1 MDKTK
6 KKKTLAIVI
15 SCVVVILAA
24 VILYIAFGVIGTDSK
39 VVYGQ
44 SNLVNANKNGSNT
57 TVIDVNTNYQVMNGF
72 GASACWWSQDVGAWD
87 NADEIMQ
94 ALYDSDKGIGLNI
107 YRYNL
112 GAGSKN
118 DTHILTENRRTECFL
133 NADGTYNFN
142 NDKNAQACLELAKKY
157 AGKDMR
163 LTLFCNSAP
172 VYLTKNGA
180 SYCTPYKNED
190 EPWISNL
197 DKSKYPDFAD
207 FCYNSAQYFVNK
219 GYRVTSV
226 SPINEP
232 QYNWAAWYNDDNT
245 YSVNQE
251 GCYYSKYEARD
262 LLKTFVKKFKGSD
275 LDKKGVK
282 VSMFESGSM
291 EGDDSSCA
299 AYMDCILGRGPKYV
313 FKNAKLRKYFKEV
326 SMHSYWSGA
335 DTKKNAEKYIS
346 DKYSKYSV
354 AATEYCQMTDDKN
367 TGVYDLIAK
376 EKNGTNGTSIK
387 YGVAMANTIVDDL
400 TIMNANEWDWWT
412 ACSYGTYTDG
422 LIYLDEDNHENLD
435 FSKRYYCLGNFSKF
449 IKEGAV
455 RVACSSGV
463 KNVRSVAFV
472 NEDNTVVT
480 VYVNNNDKKSY
491 TTIDCEGDYAVYTT
505 DRDNDIAKTDFGKA
519 KKVKVSLPASSV
531 VTVVYEAK

>member
-15 SCVVVILAA
+15 SCIVVILAA
-24 VILYIAFGVIGTDSK
+24 VVLYIGFGVIGTDSK

-44 SNLVNANKNGSNT
+44 SDLVNANKNGSNT
-57 TVIDVNTNYQVMNGF
+57 TVIDVNTNYQIMNGF

-180 SYCTPYKNED
+180 AYCTPYKNED
-190 EPWISNL
+190 DPWISNL

-207 FCYNSAQYFVNK
+207 FCYNSAEYFVNK

-335 DTKKNAEKYIS
+335 DTKKKAENYIS
-346 DKYSKYSV
+346 DKYSKYSI

-480 VYVNNNDKKSY
+480 VYVNNNDKKAC

>member
-6 KKKTLAIVI
+6 KKKTLAIVV
-15 SCVVVILAA
+15 SCIVVILAA
-24 VILYIAFGVIGTDSK
+24 VVLYIAFGVIGTDSK

-44 SNLVNANKNGSNT
+44 SNLVNANKDGSNT
-57 TVIDVNTNYQVMNGF
+57 TVIDVNTNYQIMNGF

-180 SYCTPYKNED
+180 AYCTPYKNED

-207 FCYNSAQYFVNK
+207 FCYNSAEYFVNK

-299 AYMDCILGRGPKYV
+299 AYMDCILGRGAKYV

-335 DTKKNAEKYIS
+335 DTKKKAENYIS

-376 EKNGTNGTSIK
+376 EKNGTDGTSIK

-480 VYVNNNDKKSY
+480 VYVNNNDKKAY
-491 TTIDCEGDYAVYTT
+491 TTLDCEGDYAVYTT

-519 KKVKVSLPASSV
+519 GKVKVSLPASSV

>member
-15 SCVVVILAA
+15 SCVVAILAA

-57 TVIDVNTNYQVMNGF
+57 TVIDVNTNYQIMNGF

-207 FCYNSAQYFVNK
+207 FCYNSAGYFVNK

-262 LLKTFVKKFKGSD
+262 LLKIFVKKFKGSD

-480 VYVNNNDKKSY
+480 VYVNNNDKKVY

-519 KKVKVSLPASSV
+519 GKVKVSLPASSV

>member
-15 SCVVVILAA
+15 SCIVVILAA
-24 VILYIAFGVIGTDSK
+24 VVLYIAFGVIGTDSK

-57 TVIDVNTNYQVMNGF
+57 TVIDVNTNYQIMNGF

-197 DKSKYPDFAD
+197 DKSKYLDFAD
-207 FCYNSAQYFVNK
+207 FCYNSAEYFVNK

-313 FKNAKLRKYFKEV
+313 FKNSKLRKYFKEV

-346 DKYSKYSV
+346 DKYSKYSI

-376 EKNGTNGTSIK
+376 EKKGTNGTSIK

-480 VYVNNNDKKSY
+480 VYVNNNDKKAY
-491 TTIDCEGDYAVYTT
+491 TTIDCDGDYAVYTT
-505 DRDNDIAKTDFGKA
+505 DRDNDIAKTNFGKA
-519 KKVKVSLPASSV
+519 GKVKVSLPASSV

>member
-15 SCVVVILAA
+15 SCIVVILAA

-44 SNLVNANKNGSNT
+44 SNLVNANKDGSNT
-57 TVIDVNTNYQVMNGF
+57 TVIDVNTNYQIMNGF

-94 ALYDSDKGIGLNI
+94 ALYDSDKGIGLNV

-118 DTHILTENRRTECFL
+118 DTHILNENRRTECFL

-207 FCYNSAQYFVNK
+207 FCYNSAEYFVNK

-335 DTKKNAEKYIS
+335 DTKKNAENYIS
-346 DKYSKYSV
+346 DKYSKYSI

-367 TGVYDLIAK
+367 TGVYHLIAK

-472 NEDNTVVT
+472 NEDNTIVT

-505 DRDNDIAKTDFGKA
+505 DRDNDIAKTNFGKA

>member
-15 SCVVVILAA
+15 SCVVVILVA
-24 VILYIAFGVIGTDSK
+24 VVLYIAFGVIGTDSK

-118 DTHILTENRRTECFL
+118 DTHILSENRRTECFL

-207 FCYNSAQYFVNK
+207 FCYNSAEYFVNK

-335 DTKKNAEKYIS
+335 DTKKNAENYIS

-376 EKNGTNGTSIK
+376 EKKGTNGTSIK

>member
-1 MDKTK
+1 MDKSK

-15 SCVVVILAA
+15 SCIVVILAA
-24 VILYIAFGVIGTDSK
+24 VVLYIAFGVIGTDSK

-57 TVIDVNTNYQVMNGF
+57 TVIDVNTNYQIMNGF

-480 VYVNNNDKKSY
+480 VYVNNNDKKAY
-491 TTIDCEGDYAVYTT
+491 TTIDCEGDYVVYTT
-505 DRDNDIAKTDFGKA
+505 DGDNDIAKTDFGKA

>member
-15 SCVVVILAA
+15 SCVVAILAA
-24 VILYIAFGVIGTDSK
+24 VILYIAFGVIGTDGK

-94 ALYDSDKGIGLNI
+94 ALYDFDKGIGLNI

-207 FCYNSAQYFVNK
+207 FCYNSAEYFVNK

-335 DTKKNAEKYIS
+335 DTKKNAEIYIS

>member
-6 KKKTLAIVI
+6 KKKTLAIAI
-15 SCVVVILAA
+15 SCIVVILAA

-44 SNLVNANKNGSNT
+44 SDLVNANKNGSNT

-72 GASACWWSQDVGAWD
+72 GASACWWSQDVGAWN

-207 FCYNSAQYFVNK
+207 FCYNSAEYFVNK

-275 LDKKGVK
+275 LDKKDVK

-480 VYVNNNDKKSY
+480 VYVNNNDKKAH

>member
-6 KKKTLAIVI
+6 KKKTLAIFI

-24 VILYIAFGVIGTDSK
+24 VALYIGFGVIGTDSK

-44 SNLVNANKNGSNT
+44 SDIVNANKDGSNT

-94 ALYDSDKGIGLNI
+94 ALYDEKEGIGLNI

-142 NDKNAQACLELAKKY
+142 NDKNAQACLKLAKKY

-180 SYCTPYKNED
+180 AYCTAYKNED
-190 EPWISNL
+190 DPWISNL
-197 DKSKYPDFAD
+197 DKSKYGEFAD
-207 FCYNSAQYFVNK
+207 FCYNSAEYFVNK

-275 LDKKGVK
+275 LDKKGVN

-335 DTKKNAEKYIS
+335 DTKKNAENYIS
-346 DKYSKYSV
+346 DKYSKYSI
-354 AATEYCQMTDDKN
+354 ASTEYCQMTDDKN
-367 TGVYDLIAK
+367 SGVYDLIAK

-387 YGVAMANTIVDDL
+387 YGIAMANTIVDDL

-422 LIYLDEDNHENLD
+422 LIYLDEDNHENLN

-449 IKEGAV
+449 IKEGAT

-472 NEDNTVVT
+472 NEDNTIVT
-480 VYVNNNDKKSY
+480 VYVNNNDKKAY
-491 TTIDCEGDYAVYTT
+491 TTIDCDGDYSVYTT

-519 KKVKVSLPASSV
+519 GKVKVTLPASSV

>member
-15 SCVVVILAA
+15 SCIVVILAA
-24 VILYIAFGVIGTDSK
+24 VVLYIAFGVIGTDSK

-57 TVIDVNTNYQVMNGF
+57 TVIDVNTNYQIVNGF

-207 FCYNSAQYFVNK
+207 FCYNSAEYFVNK

-376 EKNGTNGTSIK
+376 EKKGTNGTSIK

-480 VYVNNNDKKSY
+480 VYVNNNDKKAY

>member
-15 SCVVVILAA
+15 SCLVVIVIA
-24 VILYIAFGVIGTDSK
+24 VVLYIAFGVIGTDSK
-39 VVYGQ
+39 TVYLQ
-44 SNLVNANKNGSNT
+44 SEKVNANKNGSNV
-57 TVIDVNTNYQVMNGF
+57 TVIDDSVGYQLVNGF

-94 ALYDSDKGIGLNI
+94 ALYDDKKGIGLNI

-118 DTHILTENRRTECFL
+118 DTHIKTENRRTECFL

-142 NDKNAQACLELAKKY
+142 NDKNAQTCLELAKKY

-180 SYCTPYKNED
+180 AYGTPYKNEND
-190 EPWISNL
+190 PWISNL

-207 FCYNSAQYFVNK
+207 FCYNSAEYFVNK

-232 QYNWAAWYNDDNT
+232 QYSWAAWYNDDNT

-313 FKNAKLRKYFKEV
+313 FKNAKLRKYFNEV
-326 SMHSYWSGA
+326 SMHSYWSSA
-335 DTKKNAEKYIS
+335 DTKKNAESYFS
-346 DKYSKYSV
+346 DKYSKYSI

-367 TGVYDLIAK
+367 TGVYDLISK

-387 YGVAMANTIVDDL
+387 YGVAMANTIIDDL
-400 TIMNANEWDWWT
+400 TIMNASEWDWWT

-422 LIYLDEDNHENLD
+422 LIYLDKDNHENLD

-449 IKEGAV
+449 IKEGAT
-455 RVACSSGV
+455 RIACSSGV
-463 KNVRSVAFV
+463 ENVKSAAFV
-472 NEDNTVVT
+472 NRDNSTVV
-480 VYVNNNDKKSY
+480 VYVNNNDKKVS
-491 TTIDCEGDYAVYTT
+491 TTLDCTGKYAVYTT
-505 DRDNDIAKTDFGKA
+505 DRDNDIAKTNFGKA
-519 KKVKVSLPASSV
+519 GKVNITLPATSV
-531 VTVVYEAK
+531 VTVVFE

>member
-15 SCVVVILAA
+15 SCIVVILAA

-57 TVIDVNTNYQVMNGF
+57 TVIDVNTNYQIMNGF

-207 FCYNSAQYFVNK
+207 FCYNSAEYFVNK

-313 FKNAKLRKYFKEV
+313 FKNSKLRKYFKEV

-400 TIMNANEWDWWT
+400 TIMNVNEWDWWT

-480 VYVNNNDKKSY
+480 VYVNNNDKKAY
-491 TTIDCEGDYAVYTT
+491 TTNDCEGDYAVYTT

>member
-24 VILYIAFGVIGTDSK
+24 VVLYIAFGVIGTDSK

-163 LTLFCNSAP
+163 LTLFCNSSP

-207 FCYNSAQYFVNK
+207 FCYNSAEYFANK

-291 EGDDSSCA
+291 EGDDSNCA

-335 DTKKNAEKYIS
+335 DTKKNAENYIS

-505 DRDNDIAKTDFGKA
+505 DRDNDIAKTNFGKA

>member
-15 SCVVVILAA
+15 SCIVVILAA
-24 VILYIAFGVIGTDSK
+24 VVLYIAFGVIGTDSK

-44 SNLVNANKNGSNT
+44 SNLVNANKDGSNT
-57 TVIDVNTNYQVMNGF
+57 TVIDVNTNYQIMNGF
-72 GASACWWSQDVGAWD
+72 GASACWWSQDVGTWD

-180 SYCTPYKNED
+180 AYCTPYKNED

-207 FCYNSAQYFVNK
+207 FCYNSAEYFANK

-313 FKNAKLRKYFKEV
+313 FKNSKLRKYFKEV

-335 DTKKNAEKYIS
+335 DTKKNAENYIS

-367 TGVYDLIAK
+367 SGVYDLIAK
-376 EKNGTNGTSIK
+376 EKKGTNGTSIK

-480 VYVNNNDKKSY
+480 VYVNNNDKKAY

>member
-1 MDKTK
+1 MDKSK

-57 TVIDVNTNYQVMNGF
+57 TVIDVNTNYQIMNGF

-87 NADEIMQ
+87 NAGEIMQ

-190 EPWISNL
+190 EPWMSNL

-207 FCYNSAQYFVNK
+207 FCYNSAEYFVNK

-376 EKNGTNGTSIK
+376 EKKGTNGTSIK

-480 VYVNNNDKKSY
+480 VYVNNNDKKAN

>member
-15 SCVVVILAA
+15 SCIVVILAA
-24 VILYIAFGVIGTDSK
+24 VVLYIAFGVIGTDSK

-172 VYLTKNGA
+172 VYLTKNSA

-207 FCYNSAQYFVNK
+207 FCYNSAEYFVNK

-299 AYMDCILGRGPKYV
+299 AYMDCILGRGAKYV
-313 FKNAKLRKYFKEV
+313 FKNANLRKYFKEV

-354 AATEYCQMTDDKN
+354 AATEYCQMTDDKIQVFM
-367 TGVYDLIAK
+367 TLLLRRKTA
-376 EKNGTNGTSIK
+376 
-387 YGVAMANTIVDDL
+387 L
-400 TIMNANEWDWWT
+400 TAH
-412 ACSYGTYTDG
+412 
-422 LIYLDEDNHENLD
+422 L
-435 FSKRYYCLGNFSKF
+435 
-449 IKEGAV
+449 
-455 RVACSSGV
+455 
-463 KNVRSVAFV
+463 
-472 NEDNTVVT
+472 
-480 VYVNNNDKKSY
+480 
-491 TTIDCEGDYAVYTT
+491 
-505 DRDNDIAKTDFGKA
+505 
-519 KKVKVSLPASSV
+519 
-531 VTVVYEAK
+531 

>member
-15 SCVVVILAA
+15 SCIVVILAA
-24 VILYIAFGVIGTDSK
+24 VVLYIAFGVIGTDSK

-94 ALYDSDKGIGLNI
+94 ALYDFDKGIGLNI

-207 FCYNSAQYFVNK
+207 FCYNSAEYFVNK

-335 DTKKNAEKYIS
+335 DTKKNVENYIS

-400 TIMNANEWDWWT
+400 TIMNVNEWDWWT

>member
-1 MDKTK
+1 MDKSK

-15 SCVVVILAA
+15 SCIVVILVA
-24 VILYIAFGVIGTDSK
+24 VVLYIAFGVIGTDSK

-112 GAGSKN
+112 GAGSKK

-207 FCYNSAQYFVNK
+207 FCYNSAEYFVNK

-299 AYMDCILGRGPKYV
+299 AYMDCILGRGAKYV

-480 VYVNNNDKKSY
+480 VYVNNNDKKAY